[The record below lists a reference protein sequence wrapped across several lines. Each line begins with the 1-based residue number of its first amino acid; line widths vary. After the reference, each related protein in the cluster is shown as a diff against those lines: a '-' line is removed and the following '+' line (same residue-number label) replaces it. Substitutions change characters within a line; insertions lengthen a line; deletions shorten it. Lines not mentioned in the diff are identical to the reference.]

1 MIPVRQDTSS
11 SGNSSAKVAGALFF
25 FLALFLGVMAPATH
39 DWFSPLGFA
48 IAGAGMYASASS
60 RLYRP
65 AVTRTA
71 DALTCRYNLL
81 REGPL
86 YLLLVVVPGMA
97 IAGMANKATL
107 LRLSGYAM
115 LAMIPIGLF
124 VYVRAWRRGLLRIT
138 PAALTVPLP
147 GQRLALAEIPRERIL
162 SITAGTGRQSNG
174 ETGPVTQIA
183 YLPAVS
189 SPPATVLVG
198 PSNSKNAVW
207 LTVEQT
213 DLVAGLQMWHEA
225 DPRDPAL
232 LDRVEALLRGTTAIG
247 GLPAVS
253 SPTAP
258 VAPHA
263 ASVPGYGAYDYVF
276 PDPTG
281 YPAGAPG
288 YPLPPAAQPSRW
300 RWLRFAAI
308 GVAALIGAS
317 VPTYYSAHRAADPES
332 SVTTAPQ
339 AADHAG
345 CLRTGATEVALPKKS
360 EAEPTVFLPL
370 AAGWTD
376 LPNTA
381 APDQAGTSSVRAYI
395 ANEAIR
401 QDGFTP
407 FIQVDLT
414 STTDTDPAS
423 AIADELYAKA
433 GALMTVS
440 NRSVGTVCGASVY
453 RADISDYNPDSKGP
467 QSGSSVFTVVDGAN
481 GTRWIAIASIKT
493 RNPSNPAYTAQRDA
507 LLAGFHAAFS

>member
-1 MIPVRQDTSS
+1 
-11 SGNSSAKVAGALFF
+11 
-25 FLALFLGVMAPATH
+25 MAPATH
-39 DWFSPLGFA
+39 DWFTPLGFA
-48 IAGAGMYASASS
+48 IASAGMYASASS

-65 AVTRTA
+65 AVTRTT

-81 REGPL
+81 REGSL

-97 IAGMANKATL
+97 IAGIANKVML

-147 GQRLALAEIPRERIL
+147 GQRWALAEIPRERIL

-183 YLPAVS
+183 YLPADS
-189 SPPATVLVG
+189 SRPATVLVG

-213 DLVAGLQMWHEA
+213 DLEAGLQMWKEA

-232 LDRVEALLRGTTAIG
+232 LDRVEALLRGTTATG

-258 VAPHA
+258 VAPREGARPA
-263 ASVPGYGAYDYVF
+263 ASVPGHGAYDYVY

-281 YPAGAPG
+281 FPAGAHG
-288 YPLPPAAQPSRW
+288 YPPPPAAQPSRW

-317 VPTYYSAHRAADPES
+317 FPTYYSAHRAADPES
-332 SVTTAPQ
+332 SVTTATQ

-345 CLRTGATEVALPKKS
+345 CLRTGAAEVALPKKS
-360 EAEPTVFLPL
+360 EAEPTVLLPL

-381 APDQAGTSSVRAYI
+381 APDQARTSSVRAYI

-433 GALMTVS
+433 GAMMTVS
-440 NRSVGTVCGASVY
+440 NRTVGTVCGASVY
-453 RADISDYNPDSKGP
+453 RADISGYNPDGKGP
-467 QSGSSVFTVVDGAN
+467 QSGSSVFTVVNGTN

-493 RNPSNPAYTAQRDA
+493 RHPDNPAYTAQRDA